1 MKIRNGFVS
10 NSSSSSFIVH
20 GVQLSLDES
29 SNLFDGDNYWNFSRD
44 NNLCIE
50 QDRFYFGGDL
60 EGYIVGVNGGDFED
74 GQVTKI
80 KNLTEDDKEKIVE
93 KLKSVGI
100 EKTVEDVNIYIQ
112 FISNDNY

>member
-20 GVQLSLDES
+20 GVKLSLDES
-29 SNLFDGDNYWNFSRD
+29 SKLFTDDDYWRFSRN

-50 QDRFYFGGDL
+50 QDRFYFDGEL
-60 EGYIVGVNGGDFED
+60 EGYIVGVGGGSFED
-74 GQVTKI
+74 GEVTKI
-80 KNLTEDDKEKIVE
+80 KNLTDEDKEKIVD

-100 EKTVEDVNIYIQ
+100 EKTVDDVDIYVQ

>member
-20 GVQLSLDES
+20 GVKLSLDES
-29 SNLFDGDNYWNFSRD
+29 SKLFSDDDYWKFSND

-50 QDRFYFGGDL
+50 HDRYYFGGDL
-60 EGYIVGVNGGDFED
+60 EGYIVGISGGNLED
-74 GQVTKI
+74 GEVVKI

-100 EKTVEDVNIYIQ
+100 EKTVEDVNIYVQ
-112 FISNDNY
+112 FVSNDNY